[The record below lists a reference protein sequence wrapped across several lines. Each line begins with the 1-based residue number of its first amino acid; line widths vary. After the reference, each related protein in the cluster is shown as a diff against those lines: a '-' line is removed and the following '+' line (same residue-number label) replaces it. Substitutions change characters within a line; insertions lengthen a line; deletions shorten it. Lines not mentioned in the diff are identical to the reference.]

1 MIFDLKIAIAKV
13 QRFPEI
19 KTGQELKVVEEPENP
34 VDKNALR
41 FETPEGTRIGYLPA
55 VLACKFSPLLKANK
69 VRFDRVWIEEI
80 DRDDVNEFFYA
91 KMQVTLQT
99 ERCSTPE
106 PASDP

>member
-1 MIFDLKIAIAKV
+1 MIFDLKIAISKI

-19 KTGQELKVVEEPENP
+19 KTGQELKVVAEPENP

-69 VRFDRVWIEEI
+69 VRFDKAWIEEI
-80 DRDDVNEFFYA
+80 DRDEINEFFYA
-91 KMQVTLQT
+91 KLNITLQT
-99 ERCSTPE
+99 ESCVTPE
-106 PASDP
+106 PTSDS